1 MSSSLADSASE
12 VAAAM
17 GGAALGAALMGGAAP
32 EEAALRETG
41 CESWGN
47 PQGARW
53 GVMLACASPFLRGD
67 CLVGLRSL
75 LAILQIGFGDPQT
88 TMGRKI
94 TIVIRGEMN
103 REAAPSLVGGFL
115 NKLAERTVRLNFC

>member
-17 GGAALGAALMGGAAP
+17 GGAALGAALMGGAAL
-32 EEAALRETG
+32 EEAALREIG

-88 TMGRKI
+88 TMGRKNNNCD
-94 TIVIRGEMN
+94 TGRDEQRSG
-103 REAAPSLVGGFL
+103 PFSSW
-115 NKLAERTVRLNFC
+115 RLSQ